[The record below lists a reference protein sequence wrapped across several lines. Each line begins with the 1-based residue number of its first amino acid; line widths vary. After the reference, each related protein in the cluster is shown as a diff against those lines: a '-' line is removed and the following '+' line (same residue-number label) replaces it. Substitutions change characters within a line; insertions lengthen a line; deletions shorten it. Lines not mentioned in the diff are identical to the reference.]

1 MAEIAEVLKAVVK
14 SHNKPSTRVTAFP
27 AGAEGNNMNPTTRTH
42 VNVKWK
48 VQKVRKERTSVQ
60 ECWHSRA
67 HIS

>member
-1 MAEIAEVLKAVVK
+1 MVEIGKVLNAVVK
-14 SHNKPSTRVTAFP
+14 SHNQTSTRVTAFP
-27 AGAEGNNMNPTTRTH
+27 AGASGDNMNSATTTH

-48 VQKVRKERTSVQ
+48 VQKVRKKTTSVQ